1 MYIKSIKLNNFRNY
15 SNQEI
20 QLDKE
25 INIFFGD
32 NAQGKTNVL
41 ESIFLCA
48 IGKSF
53 RAKKEKELIKI
64 DEEKATVEIEFEK
77 IDRDGKIKIELTN
90 KKDVFINGIKKNK
103 VSEILGNI
111 NIVMFSPDDIEIL
124 KSGPAKRRRF
134 LNILISQLRP
144 QYVYYLNMYIKTIEQ
159 RNNYLRQIKELNNPT
174 KEMLKIWD
182 EKLAEYASYVFNYR
196 NEFVEK
202 IKDKILSIHKNITQ
216 EKEEIKIKY
225 ISDCLNKE
233 KYIEELEK
241 NWEQDILRGYTTKGV
256 HRDDIYIYINGK
268 QVNIYGSQGQNRTVI
283 LSLKLSELEIIYDEI
298 GEYPIL
304 LLDDFMSE
312 LDSKRRENFL
322 KSISNAQILI
332 TCTDEFTIDNK
343 MCKTY
348 FVNSGKVSNRLEK

>member
-332 TCTDEFTIDNK
+332 TCTDECTIDNK

-348 FVNSGKVSNRLEK
+348 FVNSGKVNNRLEK

>member
-1 MYIKSIKLNNFRNY
+1 
-15 SNQEI
+15 
-20 QLDKE
+20 
-25 INIFFGD
+25 
-32 NAQGKTNVL
+32 
-41 ESIFLCA
+41 
-48 IGKSF
+48 
-53 RAKKEKELIKI
+53 
-64 DEEKATVEIEFEK
+64 
-77 IDRDGKIKIELTN
+77 
-90 KKDVFINGIKKNK
+90 
-103 VSEILGNI
+103 
-111 NIVMFSPDDIEIL
+111 MFSPDDIEIL

>member
-1 MYIKSIKLNNFRNY
+1 MNLKR
-15 SNQEI
+15 
-20 QLDKE
+20 
-25 INIFFGD
+25 
-32 NAQGKTNVL
+32 
-41 ESIFLCA
+41 
-48 IGKSF
+48 
-53 RAKKEKELIKI
+53 LI
-64 DEEKATVEIEFEK
+64 E
-77 IDRDGKIKIELTN
+77 
-90 KKDVFINGIKKNK
+90 INGIKKNK